1 MSVRSRLLIALA
13 IGLLSGVICGV
24 YQQQFRRGAGD
35 ISMPLCMG
43 SALLRRADP
52 YVACRGFQSDGV
64 TPNTANPI
72 TTVLL
77 TLPLLPLPRPVA
89 AGVFFGIIS
98 ATLSWGLTRDGK
110 PWQLLIFAAHP
121 YWQALQTVQWS
132 PLLLATFY
140 IPELIAV
147 TLAKPHVGAPVA
159 LSIPWRRW
167 PVIAAIAL
175 LLLSLIVLPTWPI
188 QMLSG
193 VGVPGDYRSPVMIFP
208 GMLLLLAA
216 LRWRDRRARYLLL
229 LSLVPQRIFYD
240 QLLVFGVSRS
250 RRSLL
255 ALVSASWL
263 CFLGWFRFPSPA
275 IPWHILL
282 IYLPALVIVFVE
294 THGKIEGKAEP
305 LPLKELP

>member
-1 MSVRSRLLIALA
+1 MSIRSRLLIALT

-43 SALLRRADP
+43 SALLRHADP

-64 TPNTANPI
+64 TPSTANPI

-89 AGVFFGIIS
+89 AGVFFGIAS
-98 ATLSWGLTRDGK
+98 AILSWGLTRSGQ
-110 PWQLLIFAAHP
+110 PWQLLTFAAYP

-132 PLLLATFY
+132 PLLLAAFY

-159 LSIPWRRW
+159 LSVPWRRW
-167 PVIAAIAL
+167 PVAAGVAL
-175 LLLSLIVLPTWPI
+175 LLLSLVVMPTWPI

-193 VGVPGDYRSPVMIFP
+193 VGAPGDYRSPVMILP
-208 GMLLLLAA
+208 GALLLLAGI
-216 LRWRDRRARYLLL
+216 RWRDRRARYLLL
-229 LSLVPQRIFYD
+229 LSLVPQRAFYD
-240 QLLVFGVSRS
+240 QLLVFGVPRS
-250 RRSLL
+250 RRALL
-255 ALVSASWL
+255 ALVAASWF
-263 CFLGWFRFPSPA
+263 CYLGWFMFSSPA

-282 IYLPALVIVFVE
+282 IYLPALGIVLIE

-305 LPLKELP
+305 LPLKELL